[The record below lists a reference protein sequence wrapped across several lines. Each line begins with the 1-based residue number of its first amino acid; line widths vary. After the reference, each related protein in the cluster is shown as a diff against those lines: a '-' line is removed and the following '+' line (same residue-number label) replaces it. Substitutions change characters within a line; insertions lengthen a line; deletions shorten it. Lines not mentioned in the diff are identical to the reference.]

1 MIRGAIFDVDGV
13 LLDSMPIWEEIGEL
27 YLKIQGKEGTPG
39 LREIL
44 FPMSLEQAADYLIRE
59 YDLPK
64 TAAQVVE
71 EVNGMIRTFY
81 AETVELKPGVH
92 LYLER
97 FRKSGIPMAV
107 ATSSGRENVEAALR
121 RLSVLDLFQDV
132 LTCSEVGRGKDHPKI
147 YLEAANRI
155 GTKPEETWVFEDTCH
170 ALLTAK
176 RAGFRTVAVYDPASR
191 KDLDTLKSE
200 ADIFLPKYGN
210 PELFL
215 QQASVQ

>member
-1 MIRGAIFDVDGV
+1 MIKGVIFDVDGV

-27 YLKIQGKEGTPG
+27 YLKSQGKEGKPG

-71 EVNGMIRTFY
+71 EVNEMIRTFY
-81 AETVELKPGVH
+81 AETAELKPGVR

-97 FRKSGIPMAV
+97 FRKAGIPMTV

-147 YLEAANRI
+147 YLEAARRI
-155 GTKPEETWVFEDTCH
+155 GTNPEETWVFEDTCH

-176 RAGFRTVAVYDPASR
+176 RAGFRTAAVYDPASR

-200 ADIFLPKYGN
+200 ADIFLPEYGDA
-210 PELFL
+210 ESFL
-215 QQASVQ
+215 QQASVR